1 MAISLQKGQ
10 RVSLEKSDGS
20 SLKKVCFGVNWGMIE
35 KKSGWFGR
43 KKKEAVDL
51 DASAA
56 IFDEKKELIDIV
68 YFGKLISD
76 CRGII
81 HSGDDLTGDEDGD
94 DGLDNEVI
102 EVDLSLIG
110 QSADQVA
117 FLLNSYKGQDFK
129 DIPFASIRIYEGTP
143 ERVVNLF
150 ATYDVANDIKF
161 AGSVSMIMGKLYIH
175 QNNWKFHAIGDPTPD
190 RDLKETIITVGDQY
204 I

>member
-20 SLKKVCFGVNWGMIE
+20 SLKKVCVGVNWGMIE
-35 KKSGWFGR
+35 KKKLWW
-43 KKKEAVDL
+43 KEKIAVDL

-56 IFDEKKELIDIV
+56 IFNANKELIDIV

-76 CRGII
+76 CKAII

-102 EVDLSLIG
+102 EVDLSLITRN
-110 QSADQVA
+110 ANQVV

-161 AGSVSMIMGKLYIH
+161 AGSVSMILGKLYTH
-175 QNNWKFHAIGDPTPD
+175 QNNWKFHAIGDPTSD
-190 RDLKETIITVGDQY
+190 RDLKQTIIMVGDKY